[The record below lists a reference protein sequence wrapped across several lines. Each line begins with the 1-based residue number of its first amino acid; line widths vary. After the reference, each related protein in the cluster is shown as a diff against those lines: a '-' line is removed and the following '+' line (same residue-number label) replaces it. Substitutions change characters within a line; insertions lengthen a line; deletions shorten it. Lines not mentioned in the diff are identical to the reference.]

1 MINLSKPYP
10 FGLDRRNWWLFAAG
24 FVAVLTVLV
33 GFDHRLSVLATG
45 QNQETVA
52 FFNQVT
58 RWGESDWILWP
69 TFALMVLSVVA
80 AFAIP
85 RRLVKLALIET
96 IQMYGLIFVGVG
108 LPSLLAN
115 LLKRLIG
122 RARPELFNSMG
133 TLSFHPIANSYINEG
148 FPSGHTTTAFAAAMV
163 LGFLVPRWF
172 GAGLIFAAAV
182 GLSRVVVGAH
192 YPTDVVAGMVLG
204 TLGAYAVRNALAARR
219 WGFERRTD
227 GGIVQRDPVAL
238 IRLISRFQ
246 RKRAK

>member
-10 FGLDRRNWWLFAAG
+10 FGLGRGTWWLFAAG
-24 FVAVLTVLV
+24 FVVALAILA
-33 GFDHRLSVLATG
+33 GFDRPLFLLATG
-45 QNQETVA
+45 QNRETVA

-69 TFALMVLSVVA
+69 TFALMVVSVIA
-80 AFAIP
+80 LAIP
-85 RRLVKLALIET
+85 RRLARLALIET

-108 LPSLLAN
+108 LPSLVAN

-133 TLSFHPIANSYINEG
+133 TLSFHPIANSYADQG

-163 LGFLVPRWF
+163 LGFLAPRWF

-204 TLGAYAVRNALAARR
+204 TLGAYAVRNAFAARR

-227 GGIVQRDPVAL
+227 GSIAQRDPVAV